1 MFLRPREDLRW
12 VGKSLAG
19 GLNLTIISPSRR
31 ALVKAS
37 YFPRERR
44 NEETKK
50 RRNEETKKETK
61 NAGEETLVS
70 KRW

>member
-19 GLNLTIISPSRR
+19 GLNLTIISSSRR

-37 YFPRERR
+37 LARERR
-44 NEETKK
+44 NEE
-50 RRNEETKKETK
+50 RNEETK